1 MTTASASRTIDIA
14 DVIGRAPLG
23 RLQWTIV
30 IISALVIAVDGYDSL
45 AVTFAAP
52 ALAKEMGQS
61 IASFGPIF
69 SASIFGLIIG
79 SLLLGPIADRIG
91 RKNLLLF
98 SVAFFGIASLLPIVD
113 FAYTHLIAYR
123 FLTGLGLGAAMPAA
137 IALTAE
143 YVPVRQKTI
152 LVNLMFIGYPL
163 GGVIGGLVAAR
174 LVPHFGWRSV
184 FVLGG
189 VTPLLLLPLMLAF
202 VPESVALLATK
213 GNAARA
219 RILATLRR
227 LDASSHYTDA
237 DTFVVAREEQQSGL
251 GSLFSSGR
259 AAGTI
264 LLWIVFFLTLF
275 IVTVMA
281 FWLPA
286 MMDRLGLPIERA
298 IVTPAIFLGGGVIGA
313 LILGSVVDRRGA
325 AKPLIGAF
333 VLCACLLLGFSHLT
347 GLIPLAFGV
356 AFLIGMCGV
365 GAQLTINALA
375 ARFYETKNRSTGVG
389 WALGI
394 GRFGS
399 VAGPLTGALLFRP
412 AIGLGGMLE
421 LVAAAAFLAALAIYV
436 LGRLY
441 PVVGSRGTG

>member
-1 MTTASASRTIDIA
+1 MTVDIA

-30 IISALVIAVDGYDSL
+30 IISALVIAIDGYDSL

-69 SASIFGLIIG
+69 SASTFGLIVG

-98 SVAFFGIASLLPIVD
+98 SVAFFGIASLLPLVD
-113 FAYTHLIAYR
+113 FAYTHLIALR
-123 FLTGLGLGAAMPAA
+123 FLAGLGLGAAMHAA
-137 IALTAE
+137 VALTAE
-143 YVPVRQKTI
+143 YVPARQRTI
-152 LVNLMFIGYPL
+152 LINLMFIGYPL

-189 VTPLLLLPLMLAF
+189 VTPLLLLPLILAL

-213 GNAARA
+213 GNVARD

-227 LDASSHYTDA
+227 LDASSQYTDA
-237 DTFVVAREEQQSGL
+237 DTFVVAHEEQQGGL

-298 IVTPAIFLGGGVIGA
+298 IVTPAIFLAGGVAGA
-313 LILGSVVDRRGA
+313 LILGRLVDRGGA
-325 AKPLIGAF
+325 AKPLIAAF
-333 VLCACLLLGFSHLT
+333 VLCACFLLGFSHLA

-375 ARFYETKNRSTGVG
+375 SRFYETKNRSTGVG

-399 VAGPLTGALLFRP
+399 VAGPLAGALLFRP
-412 AIGLGGMLE
+412 AIGLGGMLD
-421 LVAAAAFLAALAIYV
+421 LVAAAAFLAAVAIYV
-436 LGRLY
+436 LSRLY
-441 PVVGSRGTG
+441 PSVQAQNAPA